1 MRLTPMRSI
10 RRTAPAATA
19 TATATA
25 AAAPAAWWQR
35 CVLALLA
42 LGLALQGLALAVGR
56 AHGPAHFH
64 LDPPIAAHANPLDG
78 HRYLPELAYENSGGP
93 NRGHQADADHHQI
106 AHHDHAAGQY
116 ATDGVVA
123 AVVAVAEDDAASA
136 LNPPAQLPHSA
147 LDADG
152 VLRVA
157 AVAAAADRTRWPD
170 THTRRYRSQ
179 IRSPPGRPP
188 RA

>member
-1 MRLTPMRSI
+1 M
-10 RRTAPAATA
+10 
-19 TATATA
+19 
-25 AAAPAAWWQR
+25 
-35 CVLALLA
+35 LALLA
-42 LGLALQGLALAVGR
+42 LGLALQGLALAVDR

-78 HRYLPELAYENSGGP
+78 HRYLPELAYENSGDP
-93 NRGHQADADHHQI
+93 SRGHQADADHRQI

-116 ATDGVVA
+116 GTGGVVA
-123 AVVAVAEDDAASA
+123 VVVAVAEDDAASA

-157 AVAAAADRTRWPD
+157 AVAAEAGRARWPD

-179 IRSPPGRPP
+179 ISSPPERPP